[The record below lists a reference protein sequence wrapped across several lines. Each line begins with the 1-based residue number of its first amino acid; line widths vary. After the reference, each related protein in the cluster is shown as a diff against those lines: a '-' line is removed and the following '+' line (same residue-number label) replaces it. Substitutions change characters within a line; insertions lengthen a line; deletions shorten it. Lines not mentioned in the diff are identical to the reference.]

1 VLIVVL
7 SPSCSSTEIAGLYEP
22 DAREFILRC
31 TTPRPLIQA
40 AGGGSRTVG
49 HRLYALLTESEFRV
63 ATAVSADE

>member
-1 VLIVVL
+1 VLIVVFSFL
-7 SPSCSSTEIAGLYEP
+7 LFTEIAGLYEP

-40 AGGGSRTVG
+40 AGGSRTVG

>member
-1 VLIVVL
+1 
-7 SPSCSSTEIAGLYEP
+7 
-22 DAREFILRC
+22 
-31 TTPRPLIQA
+31 LIQAAA